1 MSLATRRRILELYS
15 VYTMTTRMMEWEW
28 IRQGSGRVRNRKLA
42 VTLLMAGAWM
52 VILACPSLA
61 STTPTDDLII
71 YTDIVLYNATTNNTN
86 NSTHPARRPNRR
98 PRSSNYAAPY
108 PTLSSS
114 SGRASNNDT
123 SNNFSSTS
131 ANSMRPTITSS
142 PTTLLP
148 TTLRPTTAQ
157 PTTRQPTITPSLSPT
172 TASPSVSPTH
182 RPTSTP
188 TAIPTTAAP
197 TSQSFVSY
205 LRMTLTSM
213 QKMDASTVSMWQN
226 ATSNFVMDY
235 WRKDPTSGNITV
247 QGLRVSTRLLNQT
260 VTVSRRRRAAAALTT
275 TTTRFLQQQSDQNTV
290 VYQQIIT
297 YTNIITEDIQGQPD
311 ALAEQLATIPFEVLT
326 GRNQYVSQYLQ
337 GTGNSAFKS
346 LYLVSQVSTTPPP
359 NEPTAS
365 PTTNNTTESFFQKYW
380 IWFAIGG
387 GSLAILFIIIT
398 ITLCWMKKQGTSSNT
413 GKEFHRE
420 EYLSG
425 GGTNYIHTSNYS
437 S

>member
-1 MSLATRRRILELYS
+1 M
-15 VYTMTTRMMEWEW
+15 
-28 IRQGSGRVRNRKLA
+28 
-42 VTLLMAGAWM
+42 TLLMAGAWM
-52 VILACPSLA
+52 VIVACPSLA
-61 STTPTDDLII
+61 STTPTDDLIL
-71 YTDIVLYNATTNNTN
+71 YNDIVLYNATANNTS

-131 ANSMRPTITSS
+131 ATSMQPTITSS
-142 PTTLLP
+142 PTTLQP

-157 PTTRQPTITPSLSPT
+157 PTTRQPTVTPSLSPT
-172 TASPSVSPTH
+172 TASPSVPPTH

-188 TAIPTTAAP
+188 TANPTTAAP

-213 QKMDASTVSMWQN
+213 QNMDTYTVQIWQN
-226 ATSNFVMDY
+226 ATSYFVMDY
-235 WRKDPTSGNITV
+235 WSKNPTSDNITV
-247 QGLRVSTRLLNQT
+247 QGLFVSTRVLNQT
-260 VTVSRRRRAAAALTT
+260 VTVSGRRRAAVAATTTTT
-275 TTTRFLQQQSDQNTV
+275 TTTRSLQQDEQNMV

-297 YTNIITEDIQGQPD
+297 YTNILSDGINYQPD

-326 GRNQYVSQYLQ
+326 RRNQYMTQYLQ
-337 GTGNSAFKS
+337 GTGNSAFDK
-346 LYLVSQVSTTPPP
+346 LYLVSQVSTTPSP
-359 NEPTAS
+359 NAPTAS
-365 PTTNNTTESFFQKYW
+365 PTTNDENETFFQKYW

-387 GSLAILFIIIT
+387 GCVAVLIIIT
-398 ITLCWMKKQGTSSNT
+398 MLLCCMKKRRTSSTT

-420 EYLSG
+420 EYLSS